1 MRKSFNKEAIKR
13 MSEGDIRV
21 EMLYTNMNNELRAL
35 GNHAYGILEASQLA
49 SVE

>member
-1 MRKSFNKEAIKR
+1 
-13 MSEGDIRV
+13 
-21 EMLYTNMNNELRAL
+21 MNNELRAL